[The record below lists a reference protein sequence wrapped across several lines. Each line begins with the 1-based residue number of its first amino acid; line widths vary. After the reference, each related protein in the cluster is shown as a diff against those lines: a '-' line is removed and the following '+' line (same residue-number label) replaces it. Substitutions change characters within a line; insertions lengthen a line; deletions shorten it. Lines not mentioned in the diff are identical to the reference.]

1 MKCVPWLKRLKQKG
15 PCLEGIT
22 RDTNQKAARR
32 SRGEKHV
39 GLEPTLGKSGSGG
52 GRQRAGVGPR
62 RNNEVREKVAWNR
75 KGIGGRGRTGD
86 MQRGQVSARTKTPHR
101 VVPGPRDQAEAQ

>member
-52 GRQRAGVGPR
+52 GGGEGAGGS
-62 RNNEVREKVAWNR
+62 VRGLDREGTMK
-75 KGIGGRGRTGD
+75 
-86 MQRGQVSARTKTPHR
+86 
-101 VVPGPRDQAEAQ
+101 